1 MLIVLMTGDGEDG
14 MEDVD
19 LIHHRW
25 SLLRCP
31 PDKR

>member
-25 SLLRCP
+25 SLRCP
-31 PDKR
+31 LDKR